1 MLTRRRRVLQGM
13 LGAGA
18 LALAGRKAAAQSRGP
33 GAAADSQRQL
43 HALPRQALVIGNSQ
57 YKDAPLRNPANDAT
71 AIAGALKQAGF
82 EVVQALDAGRAA
94 MLDAIQ
100 AFGGG
105 LERQGAVGLFYFAGH
120 GVQLAW
126 RNYLIPVDAVVD
138 NPEDVRERAVELNTL
153 LQGLTRAKNPMN
165 VIILDACRDN
175 PFGTRVRP
183 ERRGLSQF
191 DAPPGS
197 LLAYATAPGNVA
209 SDGEGEHGLYTENL
223 LREIQVPE
231 AKIEDVFKR
240 VRLHVRRR
248 TKGQQIPW
256 ESTSLEDDFYFVP
269 PRAVALAA
277 EEAQRERKR
286 ELALLEKRRA
296 AEEAERKRREEQA
309 LREARAAAEEAERK
323 RRQELAALEQK
334 RIAEEAERNRQRELA
349 LKEAQRVAEEAER
362 KRREEQILVEAR
374 RAQEEAERKFKEE
387 LAQREK
393 QRLAAEAERKRR
405 EEQVQLESRRAQ
417 EAAERKFKEELAQR
431 EKQLAQEEA
440 ERRRRQ
446 PPVVIAKPDAAQLG
460 RLFEEELA
468 LWERIRASMEA
479 DALEAYLLR
488 YPSGRF
494 TELAQL
500 HLDRILAAQ
509 GEKRVEVVSARENPF
524 SKGSAVANVRY
535 RVGDSYTY
543 RVTDLYTKL
552 EVETYTQTITK
563 ITDTEVV
570 YDTGMITDLLGNLTR
585 TRDGRVFGPAQFIPL
600 EYAVGRR
607 WTTRFQFTHTKFGP
621 GRIELDMR
629 VATRESITVPA
640 GTFDAFRLEGD
651 GWSTGSWGSTQVKR
665 VAWFAPDRVRR
676 WIASEDL
683 RLAGG
688 TKAIASEREELVAYK
703 QT

>member
-1 MLTRRRRVLQGM
+1 MLIRRRRVLQGM

-18 LALAGRKAAAQSRGP
+18 LTFAGQAPAQSLNA
-33 GAAADSQRQL
+33 GAAAGGQRQL
-43 HALPRQALVIGNSQ
+43 HALPRHALVIGNSA
-57 YKDAPLRNPANDAT
+57 YKEAPLRNPANDAA
-71 AIAGALKQAGF
+71 AIAGVLKQAGF
-82 EVVQALDAGRAA
+82 EVVQSLDAGRTA
-94 MLDAIQ
+94 MLDALQ
-100 AFGGG
+100 AFGGS
-105 LERQGAVGLFYFAGH
+105 LERQGAVGLFYYAGH

-138 NPEDVRERAVELNTL
+138 NPEDVRERGVELNTL
-153 LQGLTRAKNPMN
+153 LQGLTRARNPMN

-183 ERRGLSQF
+183 EQKGLSQF

-209 SDGEGEHGLYTENL
+209 REGEGVNGLYTENL

-240 VRLHVRRR
+240 VRLHVRRT

-269 PRAVALAA
+269 PRSVALAA

-323 RRQELAALEQK
+323 RQQELAALEQK
-334 RIAEEAERNRQRELA
+334 RIAEEAERNRRRELA

-362 KRREEQILVEAR
+362 RRREEQVLLEAK
-374 RAQEEAERKFKEE
+374 RAQEEAERQYKQELVLREKQRAEAEAERKRKEEQAQLEARRLREEGERKYREE
-387 LAQREK
+387 LAQRE
-393 QRLAAEAERKRR
+393 
-405 EEQVQLESRRAQ
+405 
-417 EAAERKFKEELAQR
+417 
-431 EKQLAQEEA
+431 A
-440 ERRRRQ
+440 ERRRQQ
-446 PPVVIAKPDAAQLG
+446 PPAVIAKPDPALVG

-468 LWERIRASMEA
+468 LWEKISASMEA
-479 DALEAYLLR
+479 GALEAYLLR

-494 TELAQL
+494 AELAQL
-500 HLDRILAAQ
+500 HLDRVLAAR
-509 GEKRVEVVSARENPF
+509 GEKPVQVVSARENPF
-524 SKGSAVANVRY
+524 SKGSAVANTRY

-552 EVETYTQTITK
+552 ETETFTQTITK
-563 ITDTEVV
+563 ITDTEVI
-570 YDTGMITDLLGNLTR
+570 YDTGMVTDLLGNRVR
-585 TRDGRVFGPAQFIPL
+585 TRDGRVFGPGQFIPL
-600 EYAVGRR
+600 EFAVGRR
-607 WTTRFQFTHTKFGP
+607 WTTRFKLTHPRFGP
-621 GRIELDMR
+621 GQVEIDMR
-629 VATRESITVPA
+629 IVARETVTVSA
-640 GTFDAFRLEGD
+640 GTFDTFRIEGH
-651 GWSTGSWGSTQVKR
+651 GWSTGSWGSTQVTR
-665 VAWFAPDRVRR
+665 IAWLAPDRVRR

-683 RLAGG
+683 RAAGS
-688 TKAIASEREELVAYK
+688 KVIASEREELVAYK
-703 QT
+703 QS